1 MKIKRNLVSIVV
13 ALMTLLL
20 LSAVSYAKS
29 DEQVAQELLYGKWAN
44 ANSGA
49 VKYQFNETNLRIVHV
64 GEVDPMR
71 DSTIRVSLRRDDG
84 IWTTNSVVCYVSLE
98 TDHYVMYL
106 VRRNDKGNEIKGEDW
121 NVKYVK
127 VY

>member
-1 MKIKRNLVSIVV
+1 MKLKRNLVSIVV

-20 LSAVSYAKS
+20 LSSVSYAKS
-29 DEQVAQELLYGKWAN
+29 NEQIAQELLYGKWAN
-44 ANSGA
+44 ASSGA
-49 VKYQFNETNLRIVHV
+49 IKYQFNENNLMIVHV
-64 GEVDPMR
+64 GEVDPMG
-71 DSTIRVSLRRDDG
+71 DSTFRVSLRRDDG
-84 IWTTNSVVCYVSLE
+84 IWTTNSVCYVSLE
-98 TDHYVMYL
+98 TDRYVMYL

>member
-1 MKIKRNLVSIVV
+1 MKLKRNLVSIVV

-29 DEQVAQELLYGKWAN
+29 NEQVAQELLYGKWEN
-44 ANSGA
+44 ASSGA
-49 VKYQFNETNLRIVHV
+49 IKYQFNEKNLRIVHI
-64 GEVDPMR
+64 GEVDPMG
-71 DSTIRVSLRRDDG
+71 DSTIRVSLKRDDG
-84 IWTTNSVVCYVSLE
+84 IWSTNSVVCYVSLAN
-98 TDHYVMYL
+98 DRYVMYL